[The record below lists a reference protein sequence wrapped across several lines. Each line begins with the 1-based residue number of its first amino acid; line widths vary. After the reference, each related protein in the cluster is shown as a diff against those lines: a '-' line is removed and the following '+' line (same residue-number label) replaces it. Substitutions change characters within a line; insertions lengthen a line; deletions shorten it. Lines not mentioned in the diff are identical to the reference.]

1 MLSKPRKH
9 RKSLQILVIPDD
21 KDEPK
26 TFSIPIKRLKIF
38 QMIGVLL
45 ILHMFLGFVAYFQY
59 FRVYNKNRELGEV
72 NQQLEENNKRIYE
85 LVAKFEDLESSQTKI
100 RGALGLGSS
109 RNSDENVNMSPP
121 AQNDDNSEE
130 NDIEEEPTPAVYP
143 DIAPIVNP
151 PQTSQVNREVPM
163 IARERFGRL
172 IRTKTLLHEN
182 FENCIPTFLPVEG
195 VLSNDYSNLTFEGKS
210 NHLGIDIAG
219 ERGALVKSAAD
230 GIVVF
235 AGWTY
240 NLGNLVIIY
249 HGNGYFTYYGHNQRL
264 IVERNSLVK
273 KGDNIALLGNSG
285 ISSGHHLHFEIWK
298 DGVPLD
304 PKQYLLAF
312 ANN

>member
-1 MLSKPRKH
+1 VINKPRKH

-21 KDEPK
+21 MDEPK
-26 TFSIPIKRLKIF
+26 TFSIPIKRLKIL
-38 QMIGVLL
+38 QMIGVILV
-45 ILHMFLGFVAYFQY
+45 LHMIVGVIAYFQY
-59 FRVYNKNRELGEV
+59 FRVYNKNKELGEV
-72 NQQLEENNKRIYE
+72 NRQLEENNKRIYE

-100 RGALGLGSS
+100 RTALGLGSS
-109 RNSDENVNMSPP
+109 KNSDDNVNMSPP
-121 AQNDDNSEE
+121 LQKEDTDME
-130 NDIEEEPTPAVYP
+130 IEDLSPAAYP
-143 DIAPIVNP
+143 DIVPIVTP
-151 PQTSQVNREVPM
+151 TQPAQVNRETPM
-163 IARERFGRL
+163 IARERYGRL
-172 IRTKTLLHEN
+172 VRTKSLLHDN

-195 VLSNDYSNLTFEGKS
+195 VLSNDYSNLTFEGKA

-230 GIVVF
+230 GIVIF

-264 IVERNSLVK
+264 IVERNSMVK
-273 KGDNIALLGNSG
+273 KGDSIALLGNSG

-298 DGVPLD
+298 EGVPLD

>member
-1 MLSKPRKH
+1 M
-9 RKSLQILVIPDD
+9 IVG
-21 KDEPK
+21 
-26 TFSIPIKRLKIF
+26 IF
-38 QMIGVLL
+38 
-45 ILHMFLGFVAYFQY
+45 AYFQY
-59 FRVYNKNRELGEV
+59 FRVYNKNKELGEV
-72 NQQLEENNKRIYE
+72 NRQLEENNKRIYE

-100 RGALGLGSS
+100 RTALGLGNKGNDS
-109 RNSDENVNMSPP
+109 NVNMSPLTQNEDDDVAADLP
-121 AQNDDNSEE
+121 A
-130 NDIEEEPTPAVYP
+130 PTIYP
-143 DIAPIVNP
+143 EIAPVVTQQP
-151 PQTSQVNREVPM
+151 SSQADREAPM

-172 IRTKTLLHEN
+172 VRTKDLLHSN
-182 FENCIPTFLPVEG
+182 FENSIPTFLPVEG
-195 VLSNDYSNLTFEGKS
+195 VLSNDYSNLTFEGKT

-219 ERGALVKSAAD
+219 ERGALVKTAAD
-230 GIVVF
+230 GIVIF

-240 NLGNLVIIY
+240 NLGNLAIVY